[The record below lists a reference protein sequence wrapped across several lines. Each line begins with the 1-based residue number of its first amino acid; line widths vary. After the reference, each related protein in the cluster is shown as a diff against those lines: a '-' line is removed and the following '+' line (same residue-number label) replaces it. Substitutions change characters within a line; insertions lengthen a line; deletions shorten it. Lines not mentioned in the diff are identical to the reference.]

1 MIDKNHL
8 RNTMLALTE
17 AELEQAHKTY
27 ERFLSAARLD
37 RTEPIEMTNRAK
49 QKPPPILLR
58 RSMTASIKWKPKSQ
72 R

>member
-27 ERFLSAARLD
+27 ERFLSAARL
-37 RTEPIEMTNRAK
+37 
-49 QKPPPILLR
+49 
-58 RSMTASIKWKPKSQ
+58 RSRLGWW
-72 R
+72 RLG